1 MENVIVTGVLSSR
14 DSEIKGAIARIAKTT
29 DLNLV
34 KILKHIKFTCKF
46 KLIKGNGFY
55 NINQLYLHRI

>member
-14 DSEIKGAIARIAKTT
+14 DSEIKGAIVRIVKTT

-34 KILKHIKFTCKF
+34 KILKHIKFTYKF